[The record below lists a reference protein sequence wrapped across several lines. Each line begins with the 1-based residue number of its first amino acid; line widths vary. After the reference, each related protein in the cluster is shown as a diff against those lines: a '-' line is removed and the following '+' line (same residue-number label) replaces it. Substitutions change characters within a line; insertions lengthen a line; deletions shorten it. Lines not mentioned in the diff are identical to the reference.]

1 MGGIGKV
8 PPLRIP
14 QKTQFLFSPI
24 AGSSAKAFDIKIIY
38 NNRHPLP
45 LSLSLATSLIA
56 TFFSFSELISTSTS
70 RVISLHLALTP
81 STERILGFAEFERMK
96 QGVTIVNTER
106 GDLIDEEAMIRA
118 LEGGKVWS
126 VGLEC
131 F

>member
-1 MGGIGKV
+1 M
-8 PPLRIP
+8 
-14 QKTQFLFSPI
+14 
-24 AGSSAKAFDIKIIY
+24 
-38 NNRHPLP
+38 
-45 LSLSLATSLIA
+45 
-56 TFFSFSELISTSTS
+56 
-70 RVISLHLALTP
+70 ISLHLALTP